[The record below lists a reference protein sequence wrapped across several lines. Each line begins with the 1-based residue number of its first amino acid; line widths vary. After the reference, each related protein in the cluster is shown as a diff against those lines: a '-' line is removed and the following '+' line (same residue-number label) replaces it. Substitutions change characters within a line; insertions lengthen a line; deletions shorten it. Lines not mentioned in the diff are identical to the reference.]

1 MPSTDRDRQ
10 RVKNKRVEDEA
21 SHIATK
27 RGERIVIPLWVPLA
41 TVPLFSLAVVATAKF
56 LYLES
61 KKKAKLAEAA
71 ARKVKE
77 EARAAK
83 EAREAQRRGWEEL
96 EEWSSSDSDSGSDGE
111 GDEYTEGSSTGSGS
125 GSETTSDSGR

>member
-1 MPSTDRDRQ
+1 MPSDRQ
-10 RVKNKRVEDEA
+10 RLKNKRVEDEA
-21 SHIATK
+21 SHEATK

-41 TVPLFSLAVVATAKF
+41 IVPLFSLAVVATAKF

-71 ARKVKE
+71 ATKIKV

-83 EAREAQRRGWEEL
+83 EAREAQKRGLDEL
-96 EEWSSSDSDSGSDGE
+96 EEWSSSDSDSDGD
-111 GDEYTEGSSTGSGS
+111 GDDYTDDSNTGSS
-125 GSETTSDSGR
+125 TTSDSGR

>member
-27 RGERIVIPLWVPLA
+27 RGERIVIPL
-41 TVPLFSLAVVATAKF
+41 LFSLAVVATAKF